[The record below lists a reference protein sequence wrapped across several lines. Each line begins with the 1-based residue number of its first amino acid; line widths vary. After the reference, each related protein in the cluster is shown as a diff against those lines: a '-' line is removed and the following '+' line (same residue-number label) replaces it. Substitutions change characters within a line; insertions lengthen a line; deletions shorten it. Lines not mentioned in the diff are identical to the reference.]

1 MDYLKRV
8 PDKLPLTF
16 ESLTIR
22 EREIIPLIADGQN
35 SKELAH
41 QFEVSIKTIEVHR
54 HNIMKKLN
62 LNSVASL
69 TKYAVREGLTSSW

>member
-1 MDYLKRV
+1 M
-8 PDKLPLTF
+8 LTF

-22 EREIIPLIADGQN
+22 EREIIQLIADGQN